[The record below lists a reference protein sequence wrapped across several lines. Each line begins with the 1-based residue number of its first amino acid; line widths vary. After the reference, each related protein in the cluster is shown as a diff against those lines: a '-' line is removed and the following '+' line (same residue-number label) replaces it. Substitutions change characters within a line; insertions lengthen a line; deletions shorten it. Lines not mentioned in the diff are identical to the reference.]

1 VVFEDL
7 FTTVPY
13 MKKSEVPPNWTK
25 LVSKSERVNDED
37 YHLAKTWIFPEAVSG
52 DIAMQPIKNQSIIP
66 NDTNDATCATPSNYP
81 TTARQSGYQTS
92 NIDST
97 GSKDVHGISNKD
109 YLPSPFLDSVNK
121 VLPQMQDEHSI
132 PALINLETSGLR
144 RSPRLAALQNN
155 NDAPEIA
162 AYTSSTTPS
171 FSRLFSKPRPRL
183 SYFLV
188 FNLVGSLWTFATTTS
203 HADHE
208 TYSFVA

>member
-1 VVFEDL
+1 
-7 FTTVPY
+7 
-13 MKKSEVPPNWTK
+13 
-25 LVSKSERVNDED
+25 
-37 YHLAKTWIFPEAVSG
+37 
-52 DIAMQPIKNQSIIP
+52 MQPIKNQSIIP
-66 NDTNDATCATPSNYP
+66 NDTNNATCANPSNYP
-81 TTARQSGYQTS
+81 TTAQQSGYKTS

-97 GSKDVHGISNKD
+97 GSKEVHGISNGN
-109 YLPSPFLDSVNK
+109 YLPSPFSNSFNK

-132 PALINLETSGLR
+132 PALINLKTSGLR

-203 HADHE
+203 HAYHE
-208 TYSFVA
+208 TYSFAA